1 MEEKISR
8 SLREP
13 VQAFP
18 SDVTEKA
25 GTRAKNRNE
34 AEGGGGGGGG
44 GGEGNIREIK
54 SHVDGKRQTSDS
66 S

>member
-18 SDVTEKA
+18 RDVAEKA
-25 GTRAKNRNE
+25 GARAKNRNE
-34 AEGGGGGGGG
+34 AEGGGRGRGR
-44 GGEGNIREIK
+44 EGNIREVK
-54 SHVDGKRQTSDS
+54 SQVENFLE
-66 S
+66 